1 MLKRKALWL
10 LLASGIVLQFNC
22 IPSTS
27 SLFGGSGLRT
37 LLTTLDTYLPASLQT
52 YVNALIKLLPTG

>member
-27 SLFGGSGLRT
+27 SLLGGSGLTT
-37 LLTTLDTYLPASLQT
+37 LLTYLGTTFPALQT
-52 YVNALIKLLPTG
+52 YTNAIIAALA